1 MDRIANHCQGWMDEL
16 LHAERARIRRDL
28 EMIEV
33 PPRDWLPAAPG
44 LLDVVV
50 VGAGLSGLAIAFGL
64 IRQGIR
70 RLLVLDRAPR
80 GREGP
85 WRSYATMDILRS
97 PKTLTGPDLGLPSL
111 TFRAWFEAR
120 RGTTAW
126 ENLGKIAREDWADY
140 LLWYRDVLD
149 LPVRNDT
156 TLHGFAPDGGALALD
171 IEGPDGRETLR
182 TRRLVL
188 ATGIDGNGRPHV
200 PDAVRALPP
209 DRWCHSAAPFE
220 GTQLRGQR
228 VVVIGAAASAFDCAV
243 SALRHGAAS
252 VQLLARRAALPHAE
266 ALAWANFPGFMA
278 GLAELDDARR
288 WRFMRR
294 FFELQ
299 TPPTAEAFGEATSDP
314 RFRLHLGAPLR
325 SVRMAGDSLVVETGS
340 ASFRADLLMLGT
352 GFEVALEARPELAPH
367 APLIARWADRHA
379 PAVGEEWP
387 ALAAHPYLGPAFEFT
402 EREPGT
408 APWLARVHNFNN
420 GAVASLGPVCN
431 GITGLKHGVPRL
443 VSGVARA
450 LFVEDSDRHF
460 ADLLAYDEGVRLIPQ
475 EEP

>member
-1 MDRIANHCQGWMDEL
+1 MDEL
-16 LHAERARIRRDL
+16 LEAERTRIRRDL

-33 PPRDWLPAAPG
+33 PPRDWLPATPG

-64 IRQGIR
+64 MRQGIR

-80 GREGP
+80 GQEGP

-97 PKTLTGPDLGLPSL
+97 PKALTGPDLGLPSL

-120 RGTTAW
+120 RGAAAW
-126 ENLGKIAREDWADY
+126 ESLEKIAREDWADY

-156 TLHGFAPDGGALALD
+156 ALRGFAPDGEALALD
-171 IEGPDGRETLR
+171 VQGPEGPTTLR

-200 PDAVRALPP
+200 PEAVRALPL
-209 DRWCHSAAPFE
+209 DRWCHSAAPFA
-220 GTQLRGQR
+220 GTRLKGQR
-228 VVVIGAAASAFDCAV
+228 VLVIGAAASAFDCAV
-243 SALRHGAAS
+243 SALRNGAAS
-252 VQLLARRAALPHAE
+252 VHLLARRAALPHAE
-266 ALAWANFPGFMA
+266 ALAWANFPGFMS

-299 TPPTAEAFGEATSDP
+299 TPPTAEAFGEAMRDP
-314 RFRLHLGAPLR
+314 RFRAHLGAPLHA
-325 SVRMAGDSLVVETGS
+325 VRMEGDEIAVETE
-340 ASFRADLLMLGT
+340 ARTFRADLLMLGT
-352 GFEVALEARPELAPH
+352 GFEVVLEARPELAPH
-367 APLIARWADRHA
+367 APRIARWADRHTP
-379 PAVGEEWP
+379 PAGEEWP
-387 ALAAHPYLGPAFEFT
+387 TLAAHPYLGPAFEFT

-443 VSGVARA
+443 VSGIARA

-460 ADLLAYDEGVRLIPQ
+460 ADLMAYDEGARLTVS